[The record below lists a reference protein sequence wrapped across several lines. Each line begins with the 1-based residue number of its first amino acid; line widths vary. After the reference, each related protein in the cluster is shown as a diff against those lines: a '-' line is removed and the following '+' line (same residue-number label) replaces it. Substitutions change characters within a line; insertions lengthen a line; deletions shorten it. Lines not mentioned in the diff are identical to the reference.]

1 MDKDIFEKDYIP
13 LLDEINNELIVKG
26 GLKTTDIAMYNP
38 LVLAY
43 IGDCVYELYVR
54 TLLVSHGSIQV
65 AKLHKRAIT
74 FVKAKSQ
81 AEFLEEVI
89 QSELTDDEKDIVRR
103 GRNAKSGTVPKNAEL
118 VDYRMATGLE
128 ALFGYLYLI
137 GDIERLVYLFDK
149 IRESKEGD

>member
-1 MDKDIFEKDYIP
+1 MDKEKFEKDYVP
-13 LLDEINNELIVKG
+13 LLNEINSELIVKG
-26 GLKTTDIAMYNP
+26 GLKTSDIDMYNP

-43 IGDCVYELYVR
+43 IGDSVYELYVR

-65 AKLHKRAIT
+65 SKLHKRAIT

-137 GDIERLVYLFDK
+137 GNIERLIYLFDK

>member
-13 LLDEINNELIVKG
+13 LLDEINSELIVRS
-26 GLKTTDIAMYNP
+26 GLKASDIDMYNP

-43 IGDCVYELYVR
+43 IGDSVYELYVR

-65 AKLHKRAIT
+65 SKLHKRAIA

-137 GDIERLVYLFDK
+137 GNIERLVYLFDK
-149 IRESKEGD
+149 IRQSKEGD

>member
-1 MDKDIFEKDYIP
+1 MDKNIFEKDYKP
-13 LLDEINNELIVKG
+13 LLDEINSELIVKT
-26 GLKTTDIAMYNP
+26 GLKTSDIAMYNP

-43 IGDCVYELYVR
+43 IGDSVYELYVR

-65 AKLHKRAIT
+65 AKLHKKAIA

-81 AEFLEEVI
+81 AELLEEVI

-137 GDIERLVYLFDK
+137 GNIERLVYLFDK
-149 IRESKEGD
+149 IKESKEGD